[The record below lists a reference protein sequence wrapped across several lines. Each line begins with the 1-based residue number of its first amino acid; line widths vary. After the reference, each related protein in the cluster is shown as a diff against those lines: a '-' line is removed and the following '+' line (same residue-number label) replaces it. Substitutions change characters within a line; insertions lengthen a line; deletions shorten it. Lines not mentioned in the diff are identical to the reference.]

1 MTIPAAEILKTRCA
15 MTVINGE
22 IVYDANSAQSLN

>member
-1 MTIPAAEILKTRCA
+1 MKIPELQILKTRCV

-22 IVYDANSAQSLN
+22 IVFESNS